1 MEARR
6 RRGNRKEQAGHSCRS
21 EHGIDLAQ
29 GGEQRGQDPV
39 RRESCPG
46 AAWRSIPGAAS
57 AEASL
62 GSMARSTTPDLP
74 RPSVARSTW
83 GNGAELDT
91 TWQIGIAECAWVA
104 SDTEASTRTASPTGR
119 EPEIIAESRLFRC
132 ASEARYNSASIPSTH
147 TSDASGCHCASN
159 AHQVTSRAGATFG
172 ACRKWISTP
181 VQGGIMHT
189 HDFTQAHQPDASMLY
204 VQACISNE
212 TSLSLYLLRLTL
224 AVSILSCLGP
234 RGVFLQKMS
243 RG

>member
-1 MEARR
+1 MSRGCLAVGSLARR
-6 RRGNRKEQAGHSCRS
+6 LPKR
-21 EHGIDLAQ
+21 
-29 GGEQRGQDPV
+29 
-39 RRESCPG
+39 
-46 AAWRSIPGAAS
+46 AWDRW
-57 AEASL
+57 
-62 GSMARSTTPDLP
+62 PDLP
-74 RPSVARSTW
+74 RQIYRARLSHGRPGGMGLSATRR
-83 GNGAELDT
+83 GRL
-91 TWQIGIAECAWVA
+91 GIAECASVA

-119 EPEIIAESRLFRC
+119 EPEVIAESRLFRC